1 MMDMKRGAFR
11 LFNIIAALILCA
23 GLCGCAG
30 LPSQIEAPTVTIA
43 DVGIDRIG
51 LFEQQLNL
59 KLRIQNP
66 NDRDLKVDGIAFDFE
81 INDRFFAQ
89 GVGNRAIIVPRYGSE
104 IMTAGAITN
113 LSSVI
118 KQFGAWS
125 RSEQSGFKY
134 RIKGTLSLE
143 GSRVP
148 FARSGEFALGIAPKP
163 RQPRDRSMTWASP

>member
-1 MMDMKRGAFR
+1 MDTQRRFFGR
-11 LFNIIAALILCA
+11 PILNIIAALIIGA
-23 GLCGCAG
+23 GLSGCAG
-30 LPSQIEAPTVTIA
+30 LSSQIEAPTVTIA

-59 KLRIQNP
+59 KLRVRNP
-66 NDRDLKVDGIAFDFE
+66 NDRELRVDGIAFDFE
-81 INDRFFAQ
+81 INDQLFAR

-104 IMTAGAITN
+104 LMNVEAVTN

-118 KQFGAWS
+118 KQFNAWA
-125 RSEQSGFKY
+125 RAEHPGLKY

-148 FARSGEFALGIAPKP
+148 FDRTGEFDLGGKAPKL
-163 RQPRDRSMTWASP
+163 RVTDGGITEK